1 MTTTLTCDRCGA
13 VLRIETDD
21 EKHMK
26 KKQAEFE
33 KKHKD
38 CKKVAK

>member
-21 EKHMK
+21 AKHCA

-33 KKHKD
+33 QKHTK
-38 CKKVAK
+38 CKKGAK

>member
-1 MTTTLTCDRCGA
+1 MTTPLTCDRCGA

-21 EKHMK
+21 EKHLA

-33 KKHKD
+33 KKHKG